1 MNRILVIRGGA
12 IGDFILTLPAL
23 KALRDAHP
31 TARIEVLGYEHIAAI
46 ADNRF
51 YAQAIRSIEY
61 GPLSSFFA
69 KNPGLPQELCDYF
82 FSFDLI
88 ISYLYDRDEV
98 FQDNLRRAGARRIL
112 VGPAKIKPTDRATRQ
127 LARPVEELGI
137 KVSDLSPRIFPSV
150 QDRQFA
156 NNFLGRLT
164 RPIVAMHPGSGSKE
178 KNWPI
183 ENWLA
188 LSKQLLGSA
197 EFWGSL
203 LIVSGEADEGEIRE
217 FESLQR
223 NDRVIFAKS
232 LPLPLL
238 AALLEQ
244 TIFVGHDTGISH
256 LAAAAGADCILFF
269 GPTKPEIWAPVG
281 ERISLIRSRT
291 VPDADAELVYTA
303 LMMRLANKSDQ
314 FLEPV
319 RTGSNGSGADPH
331 RH

>member
-1 MNRILVIRGGA
+1 
-12 IGDFILTLPAL
+12 
-23 KALRDAHP
+23 
-31 TARIEVLGYEHIAAI
+31 
-46 ADNRF
+46 
-51 YAQAIRSIEY
+51 
-61 GPLSSFFA
+61 
-69 KNPGLPQELCDYF
+69 
-82 FSFDLI
+82 
-88 ISYLYDRDEV
+88 
-98 FQDNLRRAGARRIL
+98 
-112 VGPAKIKPTDRATRQ
+112 
-127 LARPVEELGI
+127 
-137 KVSDLSPRIFPSV
+137 
-150 QDRQFA
+150 
-156 NNFLGRLT
+156 
-164 RPIVAMHPGSGSKE
+164 MHPGSGSKE

-223 NDRVIFAKS
+223 NDRVIFTKS

-291 VPDADAELVYTA
+291 VPDADAELVYTT